1 MNTRWK
7 WPVAAVALL
16 GAAAAVF
23 WLWPRE
29 PASPPSAAARQPSPM
44 YPERPRTPPVPG
56 QDRPRPAPMPEFPP
70 QSSEIQAKAYAEA
83 RAAGEARPGDKAFR
97 ATVDAFMKYNRAFAE
112 EQARREGITVDEV
125 AELTYFGF
133 LALQTQRWTEVEE
146 IIGRALSEEERIA
159 GEDLLHAANTEFKD
173 ALRKLVADGAPQ
185 EARWKLIRDTQE
197 RYLREYFALTGMTPA
212 ALDDFLAGD
221 VTRTGAPVVTPPP
234 EDIEPAPAPP
244 RVETRPERTPE
255 PTP

>member
-16 GAAAAVF
+16 GAAVATL

-29 PASPPSAAARQPSPM
+29 PASQPSAARPPSPM
-44 YPERPRTPPVPG
+44 YPERPRTPPAPG
-56 QDRPRPAPMPEFPP
+56 QQPPRPAPMPELPP
-70 QSSEIQAKAYAEA
+70 QASEIQAKAYAEA
-83 RAAGEARPGDKAFR
+83 RAAGEARPGEKAFR

-112 EQARREGITVDEV
+112 EQANHEGITVAEV
-125 AELTYFGF
+125 SELTYFGF

-146 IIGRALSEEERIA
+146 IIGRTLSEDERVA
-159 GEDLLHAANTEFKD
+159 GEDLMQAANTEFKT
-173 ALRKLVADGAPQ
+173 AIRKLVAEGAPE

-197 RYLREYFALTGMTPA
+197 RYLREYFALTGMTPETM
-212 ALDDFLAGD
+212 DDFLAGD
-221 VTRTGAPVVTPPP
+221 IMRTGAPAVTPPP

-244 RVETRPERTPE
+244 RVEQRPERTP
-255 PTP
+255 

>member
-1 MNTRWK
+1 MRTRWT
-7 WPVAAVALL
+7 WPVAALALA

-29 PASPPSAAARQPSPM
+29 PAARPPAAREPSPM

-56 QDRPRPAPMPEFPP
+56 QDRPRPVPMPELPP
-70 QSSEIQAKAYAEA
+70 QASEIQARAYAEA
-83 RAAGEARPGDKAFR
+83 TAAGEARPGEKAFR

-112 EQARREGITVDEV
+112 EQARHEGITVDEV
-125 AELTYFGF
+125 SELTYFGF

-146 IIGRALSEEERIA
+146 IIGRPLSEDERMA
-159 GEDLLHAANTEFKD
+159 GEELMHTANSEFKD
-173 ALRKLVADGAPQ
+173 AMRKLVAEGAPV

-212 ALDDFLAGD
+212 GLDDFLAGD
-221 VTRTGAPVVTPPP
+221 ITRAGAPAVTPLP

-244 RVETRPERTPE
+244 RVETRPAHTPR
-255 PTP
+255 P